1 MRSESMFFTLGHS
14 PIIEELSHEFDLI
27 PLVPRNFSDGE
38 FFVRIPENVR
48 NQDCYLIV
56 DMTPANVFEVIITIN
71 TLKKSS
77 AKKVTLVAPYL
88 PYSRQDRRVDT
99 RTPMSAKVLATMLET
114 AGVDHVITMDVHAL
128 QIECFYDVPFDN
140 LQGSVHL
147 INNILD
153 RRKVIPEG
161 AHDKT
166 MSINSNNTIMVA
178 PDAGAA
184 KRTRYLAEKFGF
196 QVVVLDKKRISDT
209 EVRSYLIGNVE
220 GMNCLM
226 LDDMISSGGTI
237 ITGADV
243 LIESGAKEVY
253 AGCIHMLA
261 SQEKLLRLQESK
273 ISGVFSLNTR
283 NIPNSWI
290 TSKVQVVDV
299 SILIADAIRRDASGM
314 SVSSMF
320 NQ

>member
-1 MRSESMFFTLGHS
+1 MGISECMFFTMGSS
-14 PIIEELSHEFDLI
+14 PIIEALSSEFDLI
-27 PLVPRNFSDGE
+27 PLKPRNFSDGE

-56 DMTPANVFEVIITIN
+56 DMTPANVFEVIIAIN
-71 TLKKSS
+71 TIKKSC

-88 PYSRQDRRVDT
+88 PYCRQDRRVDT
-99 RTPMSAKVLATMLET
+99 RTPMSAKVVATMLEA

-140 LQGSVHL
+140 LQGSARLVDD
-147 INNILD
+147 ILD
-153 RRKVIPEG
+153 RVS
-161 AHDKT
+161 
-166 MSINSNNTIMVA
+166 SINRENTIMVA

-184 KRTRYLAEKFGF
+184 KRTRHIAEKFGF
-196 QVVVLDKKRISDT
+196 QVALLDKKRISDT
-209 EVRSYLIGNVE
+209 EVKSYLIGNVE
-220 GMNCLM
+220 GKNCLM

-237 ITGADV
+237 ITGAGV
-243 LIESGAKEVY
+243 LKENGAKEVY

-261 SQEKLLRLQESK
+261 SQENLLNLQQSVVD
-273 ISGVFSLNTR
+273 GVFTLNTR
-283 NIPNSWI
+283 NIPNNW
-290 TSKVQVVDV
+290 TMPKVLVFDV
-299 SILIADAIRRDASGM
+299 SALIGDAIRRDATGM